1 MVFRV
6 MYQNGFLFIH
16 FQQRLVVI
24 FKHFYFQLIGK
35 TLLFCPAPQQKNPQ
49 RKKPCI
55 PKKYLAF
62 SAMSCY
68 PELRQ

>member
-35 TLLFCPAPQQKNPQ
+35 TLLFCPAP
-49 RKKPCI
+49 
-55 PKKYLAF
+55 
-62 SAMSCY
+62 
-68 PELRQ
+68 